1 MKLVIAAW
9 HLKNFNVGLGRYCRE
24 LIEAIG
30 RVDRDNQ
37 YDVLM
42 PTDACRF
49 PERPNFRYRVIRFP
63 LFRRRVWEQAAPLLV
78 GRYDLLHFPYDSRA
92 VWKRGKFIATVHD
105 VKPLLFGELRP
116 RRNFGSVIQR
126 ILVRDRWA
134 GLDHV
139 VTDSEAS
146 RQDLLRLARLPAH
159 RVTVV
164 QPGVDL
170 TRFRPAPLLSG
181 KRGGVR
187 GRPYV
192 LCVAG
197 TDPTKNVS
205 TLVEA
210 FASLALPIRE
220 THDLVLVG
228 DVKKRREVR
237 EQVIAAGLE
246 KQTIFTGVV
255 SDERLIEWYQH
266 AAVFVFPSLYEGFG
280 LPVLE
285 AMACGCPVISSN
297 AASLPEVAGD
307 AAILVDPKDTQG
319 FTDAMARVL
328 ADADLRRDLRE
339 RGLTRAARFTWDR
352 TARNMVAVYE
362 QVLTAEPEP
371 V

>member
-1 MKLVIAAW
+1 MKIVIAAW
-9 HLKNFNVGLGRYCRE
+9 HLKDFNVGLGRYCRE

-49 PERPNFRYRVIRFP
+49 PDRPNFRYRVIRFP
-63 LFRRRVWEQAAPLLV
+63 LFRRRFWEQAAPLLV
-78 GRYDLLHFPYDSRA
+78 GAYDVLHFPYDSRA

-105 VKPLLFGELRP
+105 VKPLLFSELRS

-126 ILVRDRWA
+126 IVVGDRWA

-146 RQDLLRLARLPAH
+146 RQDLLRLAGLPAS

-164 QPGVDL
+164 RPGVDL
-170 TRFRPAPLLSG
+170 ARFRPVSLPSG
-181 KRGGVR
+181 EKGGVR

-210 FASLALPIRE
+210 FAILAPSIRE
-220 THDLVLVG
+220 AHDLVLVG
-228 DVKKRREVR
+228 DVGKRTAVR
-237 EQVIAAGLE
+237 EQVIAVGLGE
-246 KQTIFTGVV
+246 RTVFTGIV
-255 SDERLIEWYQH
+255 SDERLIELYQH

-307 AAILVDPKDTQG
+307 AALLVDPKDTRG
-319 FTDAMARVL
+319 FADAMTWVL
-328 ADADLRRDLRE
+328 TDADLRRDLRE
-339 RGLTRAARFTWDR
+339 RGLARAARFTWDQ
-352 TARNMVAVYE
+352 TAREMVAVYE
-362 QVLTAEPEP
+362 QVAERRA
-371 V
+371 